1 VLGCASV
8 GSLAG
13 FLWLADHTPSP
24 PLASAVVIMVAV
36 GALLIGPWAYLAA
49 RRLEGDDAA
58 RRALRRVVIVVAA
71 VAVAGVVLAAIFTAV
86 RGGQS
91 TDDGPVQVAMIGFTI
106 AGVLALVGAVLVP
119 WLFVLARTVARER
132 AARVRAEERAAVAT
146 HLHDSVLQVL
156 TLIQKRADDRDEVV
170 RLARRTEREL
180 RAWLYDEAMG
190 APPTTGRQ
198 DGRDGQD
205 LAAALRGVA
214 ADVEDR
220 HGVAVE
226 LVTVGTL
233 PLDDRGRAV
242 VGAATEAL
250 TNAAVHAGIVRVSM
264 FSEVGDGEV
273 VVRVRDRGRGFD
285 LATAAGPDRH
295 GLTDSI
301 VGRMGRSGGTA
312 AIRSAPGRGTEVE
325 LRLPVALGKA
335 R

>member
-1 VLGCASV
+1 
-8 GSLAG
+8 
-13 FLWLADHTPSP
+13 
-24 PLASAVVIMVAV
+24 MVAV
-36 GALLIGPWAYLAA
+36 GVLLVGPWAYLAA
-49 RRLEGDDAA
+49 RRLEGDEAA
-58 RRALRRVVIVVAA
+58 GRALRRVVVVVAA
-71 VAVAGVVLAAIFTAV
+71 VAVVGVVLAAVFTAV
-86 RGGQS
+86 RGGES
-91 TDDGPVQVAMIGFTI
+91 TDDGAVQVAMVAFTI

-119 WLFVLARTVARER
+119 WLFVLARTLARER

-170 RLARRTEREL
+170 RLSRRSEREL
-180 RAWLYDEAMG
+180 RAWLYDDGVG
-190 APPTTGRQ
+190 APATTGRQ
-198 DGRDGQD
+198 DGHD

-233 PLDDRGRAV
+233 PLDERSRAV

-250 TNAAVHAGIVRVSM
+250 TNAAMHAEIVHVSM
-264 FSEVGDGEV
+264 FSEVGEGEV

-285 LATAAGPDRH
+285 PAAASGPDRH

-301 VGRMGRSGGTA
+301 VGRMGRYGGTA
-312 AIRSAPGRGTEVE
+312 TIRSAPGTGTEVE
-325 LRLPVALGKA
+325 LRLPVPLGRA